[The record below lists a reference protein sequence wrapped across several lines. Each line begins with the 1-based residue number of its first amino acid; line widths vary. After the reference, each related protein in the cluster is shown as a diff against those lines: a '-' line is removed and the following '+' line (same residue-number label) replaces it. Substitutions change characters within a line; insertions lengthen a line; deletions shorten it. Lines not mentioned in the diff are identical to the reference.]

1 MDSSELL
8 SILRQIQDALAKP
21 NAGPLPEKPKSAS
34 VPEAAPAE
42 LLEGEV
48 AVDMEQEETASV
60 QEALEVQKEAKEKR
74 QKAVEE
80 ASKSVEAGARP
91 VATPARSENEVL
103 EKLRKLREQPHVKFS
118 KSDLV
123 VSQAEAPMAPME
135 VSGVSATKP
144 SSATCPPTP
153 APSAPNPPEPPVINS
168 ATHKREYM
176 RLESC
181 PLLRFVEHLKPCKHG
196 KIRMSCSD

>member
-8 SILRQIQDALAKP
+8 SILRQIQDALTKP

-42 LLEGEV
+42 LLEREV

-74 QKAVEE
+74 RKAVEE

-118 KSDLV
+118 KGDSV

-135 VSGVSATKP
+135 ASGVSATKP
-144 SSATCPPTP
+144 SSATCPPAP
-153 APSAPNPPEPPVINS
+153 APSAPNPP
-168 ATHKREYM
+168 EYM